1 MPIRRPEPLV
11 QHHSLT
17 DRKIKHYRTEVVAS
31 NVEMLSG
38 RKKKDYAA
46 ETAAEALESQAE
58 AQGLDPTDADDF
70 PTAAESTEA
79 EDAELVAA

>member
-46 ETAAEALESQAE
+46 ETAAEALESQ
-58 AQGLDPTDADDF
+58 G
-70 PTAAESTEA
+70 
-79 EDAELVAA
+79 